1 MLGGVPILQPVILAS
16 ETEHEHKM
24 KKKRIEHRLEAKQLS
39 RLDSRKIIK

>member
-24 KKKRIEHRLEAKQLS
+24 KKRRRIEHRLEASNYQDLIVEK
-39 RLDSRKIIK
+39 

>member
-24 KKKRIEHRLEAKQLS
+24 KKKRIEHRLEASNYQDLIVEK
-39 RLDSRKIIK
+39 